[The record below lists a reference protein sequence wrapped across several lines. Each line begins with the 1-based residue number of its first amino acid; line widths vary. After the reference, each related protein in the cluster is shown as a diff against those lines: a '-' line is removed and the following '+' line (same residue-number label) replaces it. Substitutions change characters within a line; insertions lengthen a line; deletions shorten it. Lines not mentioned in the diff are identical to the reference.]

1 MENNAE
7 ETAID
12 AMNEALENGAPA
24 EELEDEELPEIPL
37 EEDEGGG
44 DDSEEVD
51 AEEDDESE
59 EDEGE
64 VELGADGKP
73 VPKAQE
79 KSGKKAPDPINDP
92 IPKGLKQETSDRIR
106 SLIKTTRDLT
116 AERDRV
122 NTEFSSIVTG
132 IQSTGATPEQ
142 YGELLSWVSL
152 FNSPNAESKRQAY
165 QLVED
170 VATRMA
176 LSLGIDRTAADP
188 IANHPDIKDALAKGQ
203 ITPAYAKELART
215 REQTKF
221 RGQLES
227 HTQTTQQQQQQQQ
240 QELQNGRNSLNA
252 LEAQLKQNDPL
263 YDRKRAQLVPVLKPV
278 FAQLRPSQWA
288 AAFQEAYKNVRLQR
302 AAPVAAAANRGQPM
316 RAKSHAGGA
325 AAQPTSALEAMN
337 GALAS
342 MKR

>member
-1 MENNAE
+1 MEDPE

-12 AMNEALENGAPA
+12 AMNDALENGAPA
-24 EELEDEELPEIPL
+24 EELNDDELPEIPL
-37 EEDEGGG
+37 EDDEGG
-44 DDSEEVD
+44 DDSEETDV
-51 AEEDDESE
+51 EEDDGAE

-64 VELGADGKP
+64 VELGPDGKP
-73 VPKAQE
+73 LPKTQE
-79 KSGKKAPDPINDP
+79 KPGKKAADPVNDP

-122 NTEFSSIVTG
+122 NTEFNQIVTG
-132 IQSTGATPEQ
+132 IKSTGATPEQ

-170 VATRMA
+170 VAMRMA
-176 LSLGIDRTAADP
+176 LSLGIDRTAIDP
-188 IANHPDIKDALAKGQ
+188 VANYPDIKDALAKGQ

-227 HTQTTQQQQQQQQ
+227 HTQTTQQQSQQQQ

-252 LEAQLKQNDPL
+252 LEAQLKLNDPL

-302 AAPVAAAANRGQPM
+302 TAPAAASNRGQPM
-316 RAKSHAGGA
+316 RAKSPAGSSA
-325 AAQPTSALEAMN
+325 KQPGSALEAMN

-342 MKR
+342 MKP